1 MQIYQL
7 FTTKNFSHKMFVNK
21 VGLPIHGVDGNAN
34 LVQCV
39 IEQHELAIAV
49 QLNCVNF
56 LEAVKMVFATFKI
69 LKT

>member
-1 MQIYQL
+1 
-7 FTTKNFSHKMFVNK
+7 MFVNK